1 MMDLYSIYLI
11 VLRIVHIIAG
21 TLWVG
26 SAVYYFFFVEPTVK
40 ELGPAGPKFM
50 QNFIG
55 KRRIP
60 LFMNTVSSLT
70 VAAGALLFW
79 ATSGGLQGAWL
90 SSGPGIGFTIGSV
103 AGIVVFGI
111 GFFMI
116 RPRAERL
123 SAIGG
128 AIAISGGPPTP
139 EQGAELQRLD
149 EEMTRIERVD
159 VALLM
164 ISLFAMATARY
175 WAF

>member
-1 MMDLYSIYLI
+1 MDLYSLYLI
-11 VLRIVHIIAG
+11 VLRIIHIVAG
-21 TLWVG
+21 SLWVG
-26 SAVYYFFFVEPTVK
+26 SAVYYFLFVEPTVK
-40 ELGPAGPKFM
+40 DLGSAGPKFM
-50 QNFIG
+50 QSFIG
-55 KRRIP
+55 KRRVP

-70 VAAGALLFW
+70 VAAGALLYW
-79 ATSGGLQGAWL
+79 STSGGLQGAWL

-103 AGIVVFGI
+103 AGIVVYGI

-128 AIAISGGPPTP
+128 AIALGGGPPTA
-139 EQGAELQRLD
+139 EQGAEMQQLG

-164 ISLFAMATARY
+164 VSLLTMATARY